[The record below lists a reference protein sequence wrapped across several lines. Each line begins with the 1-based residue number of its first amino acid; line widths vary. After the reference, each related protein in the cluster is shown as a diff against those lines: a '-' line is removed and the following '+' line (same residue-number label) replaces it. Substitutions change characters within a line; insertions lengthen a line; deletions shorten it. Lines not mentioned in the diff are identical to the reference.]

1 MNWSVRQIKIDTG
14 GGTTVPNVPGR
25 VWAEGED
32 LSGKLGKQKHPS
44 AAVVRRAERAAAKVG
59 AGRKASKRESNA
71 GPSPTT
77 RPSRPSSYPPN
88 NLLGRAPTSGLSY
101 GLGRVPHVVV
111 KAKYHL
117 HRPRGGGI
125 ARRGQ
130 PLQEH
135 LVYLARPEAQRR
147 PGEEVRGAGEA
158 AEGVFFDAARDAV
171 DVADLP
177 QKWRGD
183 RHHWRLIVS
192 PLEAEQLDLTAF
204 ARGYARRLEECLKT
218 PLEWAAVVHVNTSHR
233 HVHLLVR
240 GRRGDGRDL
249 VLTRRFV
256 AEGLRAEAQEELLA
270 RAGPRAEAGADAALA
285 AMARLRRPTPL
296 DNLLADLAAKSGG
309 KPFTIPRD
317 WLPEL
322 AGRYHLLLRL
332 RTLEHLKLAGR
343 ETSRPT
349 SWGGVTR
356 WSLAPD
362 WQAKLDQ
369 IAANKPTR
377 RAAAKPGPSAVRGP
391 KGRTIDAVD
400 RPAER
405 GGAEL

>member
-1 MNWSVRQIKIDTG
+1 MKWGVRRIKIDTG
-14 GGTTVPNVPGR
+14 GGAPVPKVPGR

-44 AAVVRRAERAAAKVG
+44 AAVVRRAERAVAKVG
-59 AGRKASKRESNA
+59 VGRKADKRESKA
-71 GPSPTT
+71 GQSPT
-77 RPSRPSSYPPN
+77 SRPPPPSGSGAN
-88 NLLGRAPTSGLSY
+88 NLLGHASMSGLSY
-101 GLGRVPHVVV
+101 GLGRVPQVVV
-111 KAKYHL
+111 KTKYHL

-147 PGEEVRGAGEA
+147 PGEEVQGTGEPPP
-158 AEGVFFDAARDAV
+158 GVFFDAGRDAV

-192 PLEAEQLDLTAF
+192 PQDAEQLDLTAF

-218 PLEWAAVVHVNTSHR
+218 PLEWAAVVHVNTTHP

-240 GRRGDGRDL
+240 GRRDDGRDL

-256 AEGLRAEAQEELLA
+256 AAGLRAEAREELLA
-270 RAGPRAEAGADAALA
+270 RAGPRTEAGADAALT
-285 AMARLRRPTPL
+285 AMARLRRATPL
-296 DNLLADLAAKSGG
+296 DILLADLATKSGG
-309 KPFTIPRD
+309 KPFNLPRD
-317 WLPEL
+317 WLPEV
-322 AGRYHLLLRL
+322 AGRHHLLLRL
-332 RTLEHLKLAGR
+332 RTLERLGFARR

>member
-1 MNWSVRQIKIDTG
+1 MKWGIRRIKIDTG

-44 AAVVRRAERAAAKVG
+44 AAVVRRAERAVAKVG
-59 AGRKASKRESNA
+59 VGRKADKRESKA
-71 GPSPTT
+71 GQSPAT
-77 RPSRPSSYPPN
+77 RPSRPPGSPPN
-88 NLLGRAPTSGLSY
+88 NLLDHASMRGLSY
-101 GLGRVPHVVV
+101 GLGRVPQVVV
-111 KAKYHL
+111 KTKYHL
-117 HRPRGGGI
+117 HRPRDGGI

-130 PLQEH
+130 PLREH
-135 LVYLARPEAQRR
+135 LVYLTRPEAQRR
-147 PGEEVRGAGEA
+147 LGEDVQGTGEPA
-158 AEGVFFDAARDAV
+158 KGVFFDAVRDAV

-177 QKWRGD
+177 PKWRGD

-192 PLEAEQLDLTAF
+192 PQDAREVDLTAF
-204 ARGYARRLEECLKT
+204 ARGYARRLTDRLKT
-218 PLEWAAVVHVNTSHR
+218 PLEWAAVVHVNATHP

-256 AEGLRAEAQEELLA
+256 AEGLRVEAREELLA
-270 RAGPRAEAGADAALA
+270 RAGPRTEAGADAALT

-296 DNLLADLAAKSGG
+296 DELLADLAAKSGG
-309 KPFTIPRD
+309 KPFNLPRD

-322 AGRYHLLLRL
+322 AGRHHLLLRL
-332 RTLEHLKLAGR
+332 RTLERLGFASR

-349 SWGGVTR
+349 RWGGVTR

-362 WQAKLDQ
+362 WQVKLDQ
-369 IAANKPTR
+369 IAASKPTK
-377 RAAAKPGPSAVRGP
+377 RAAVMPGRAAVRGQ
-391 KGRTIDAVD
+391 KERAIDAVD

>member
-1 MNWSVRQIKIDTG
+1 MKWGVRRIKIDTG
-14 GGTTVPNVPGR
+14 GGATVPQVPGR

-32 LSGKLGKQKHPS
+32 LSGKFGKQKHPS

-59 AGRKASKRESNA
+59 AGRKADKRESKA
-71 GPSPTT
+71 GQSPT
-77 RPSRPSSYPPN
+77 SRPPPPSGSGAN
-88 NLLGRAPTSGLSY
+88 NLLGHAPMSGLSY
-101 GLGRVPHVVV
+101 GLGRVPQVVV
-111 KAKYHL
+111 KTKYHL
-117 HRPRGGGI
+117 HRPRGGI

-130 PLQEH
+130 PLREH
-135 LVYLARPEAQRR
+135 LVYLTRPEAQRR
-147 PGEEVRGAGEA
+147 LGEDVQGTGEPA
-158 AEGVFFDAARDAV
+158 KGVFFDAERDAV

-192 PLEAEQLDLTAF
+192 PQEAREADLTAF
-204 ARGYARRLEECLKT
+204 ARGCARRLEGRLKT
-218 PLEWAAVVHVNTSHR
+218 PLEWAAVVHINTTHP

-256 AEGLRAEAQEELLA
+256 AEGLRAEAREELLA
-270 RAGPRAEAGADAALA
+270 RSGPRTEAGADAALT

-309 KPFTIPRD
+309 KPFNTPRD

-322 AGRYHLLLRL
+322 AGRHHLLLRL
-332 RTLEHLKLAGR
+332 RMLERLKLAGR

-369 IAANKPTR
+369 IAANKPTK
-377 RAAAKPGPSAVRGP
+377 RAAAMPDAAAVRRP
-391 KGRTIDAVD
+391 KDPAIDAVD
-400 RPAER
+400 RLAER